1 MSLTL
6 EGSFL
11 LDTRLYRTV
20 RSCWK
25 SLLCRKKK
33 HRK

>member
-11 LDTRLYRTV
+11 LNTRLYRTV